1 MIKNYF
7 KIAFRNLLKNK
18 THSFINIVGL
28 SAGMTVAMLIGLWI
42 WSELS
47 FDKYHKNY
55 DRIARVMQNQTSNGE
70 TTSLKAMP
78 MPVASRL
85 RQIYGDDFKQ
95 IVLSSWTNPHQLTFK
110 EKSVSA
116 TGSYMESGAPEM
128 LTLNMLKGTRSALKD
143 PSAIMLSASVS
154 SAIFGNADPINKP
167 LKLDDQNFKVAGVYE
182 DLPASTTFNNLLFIA
197 SWNLFASTDDVKQS
211 AGDWGH
217 NFVQIFV
224 QLSGRADMAAVS
236 AKIRQL
242 KSDNVDADGKKSRP
256 DIFLYPM
263 NRWHLYAEFKNG
275 VNTGGDIKYVW
286 LFGITGIF
294 ILILACINFMNL
306 STARSEKRAK
316 EVGIRKAMGSMRGQ
330 LIVQFL
336 GESLLMAILAFGLS
350 LFLTQ
355 LLIPFFNDL
364 AGKQM
369 SILWTEPVFWIL
381 GLGFAVLCGLFA
393 GSYPAFYLSSF
404 KPVKVLKGAI
414 QAGKWAGVPRKA
426 LVVVQ
431 FTFSITMIIGTV
443 IVFRQVQF
451 AKSRP
456 IGYSRAG
463 LVIIRPYAA
472 EVHDHF
478 QAFKNDLLE
487 TGLISEAA
495 ESGNQIT
502 KGSRT
507 VGGLNWQGKDPNM
520 KDEFAMFAI
529 TPAYG
534 KTVGWQFSEGK
545 DYSNDGPSVL
555 NNIVLNETAVKYM
568 GLKNPLGQI
577 IRWDD
582 KPYTVTGVAKDMIVE
597 SPYEPIKPTIFYITT
612 YAGPINIRINAKAG
626 AAKATSA
633 IATIYKKYAPGE
645 LFDYQFA
652 DEEYAKKFSSEER
665 IGKLASSF
673 ALLAIFI
680 SCLGLFG
687 MASFMAEQRTKE
699 IGVRKVLGATV
710 FNLWQLLSKD
720 FVVLVFIALLVATP
734 VSYYFMHQWL
744 QGYQYRTDISWWIFA
759 VTALA
764 AMVITLAT
772 VSYQSIKAALAS
784 PIKSLKIE

>member
-1 MIKNYF
+1 MIKNYL

-18 THSFINIVGL
+18 THSLINIVGL
-28 SAGMTVAMLIGLWI
+28 SVGMTVAMLIGLWI

-55 DRIARVMQNQTSNGE
+55 DEIARVMQNQTSNGE

-78 MPVASRL
+78 MPVAFKL
-85 RQIYGDDFKQ
+85 RQVYGHNFKQ
-95 IVLSSWTNPHQLTFK
+95 VVLSSWTNPHQLTFK
-110 EKSVSA
+110 DKSVSA
-116 TGSYMESGAPEM
+116 QGNFMESGAPEI

-143 PSAIMLSASVS
+143 PSAIILSESVAK
-154 SAIFGNADPINKP
+154 AIFGNADPINKA
-167 LKLDDQNFKVAGVYE
+167 LRLDDQTLKVAGVYT
-182 DLPASTTFNNLLFIA
+182 DLPANTTLNNNLFIA
-197 SWNLFASTDDVKQS
+197 SWEVYARTDDVKQS
-211 AGDWGH
+211 AGDWNH

-224 QLSGRADMAAVS
+224 QISGGADMAAVS
-236 AKIRQL
+236 AKISQL
-242 KSDNVDADGKKSRP
+242 KSNNVDADGKKSNP
-256 DIFLYPM
+256 AIFLYPM
-263 NRWHLYAEFKNG
+263 SRWHLYSEFKNG

-294 ILILACINFMNL
+294 ILVLACINFMNL

-330 LIVQFL
+330 LIAQFL
-336 GESLLMAILAFGLS
+336 GESLLMAILAFALS

-355 LLIPFFNDL
+355 LFIPFFSEL

-369 SILWTEPVFWIL
+369 AILWAEPVFWIL

-404 KPVKVLKGAI
+404 KPVKVLKGSV
-414 QAGKWAGVPRKA
+414 QAGKWAGIPRKA

-431 FTFSITMIIGTV
+431 FTFSITMIIGTI

-463 LVIIRPYAA
+463 LVIARPFTADIHY
-472 EVHDHF
+472 HF
-478 QAFKNDLLE
+478 QAFRNDLLE
-487 TGLISEAA
+487 TGSISEVA

-534 KTVGWQFSEGK
+534 KTIGWQFSEGK

-555 NNIVLNETAVKYM
+555 NDIVLNESAVKYM
-568 GLKNPLGQI
+568 GLKKPVGQI
-577 IRWDD
+577 VRWDD
-582 KPYTVTGVAKDMIVE
+582 KPYTVTGVTKDMIVE

-612 YAGPINIRINAKAG
+612 DAGPINIRINPKAS
-626 AAKATSA
+626 AAKAISA

-645 LFDYQFA
+645 PLDYQFA
-652 DEEYAKKFSSEER
+652 DDEYAKKFSSEER
-665 IGKLASSF
+665 IGKLASAF

-699 IGVRKVLGATV
+699 IGIRKVLGATV

-720 FVVLVFIALLVATP
+720 FVLLVIMALFIATP

-744 QGYQYRTDISWWIFA
+744 QGYQYHAEISWWIFA
-759 VTALA
+759 VTAIVA
-764 AMVITLAT
+764 VIITLLT
-772 VSYQSIKAALAS
+772 VSYQSIKAALANPVKS
-784 PIKSLKIE
+784 IKTE

>member
-28 SAGMTVAMLIGLWI
+28 SAGMTVTMIIGLWI

-55 DRIARVMQNQTSNGE
+55 GAIARVMQNQTQNGE

-78 MPVASRL
+78 MPAALQL
-85 RQIYGDDFKQ
+85 RQDYGQNFKQ
-95 IVLSSWTNPHQLTFK
+95 VVLSSWTNPHQLTFK
-110 EKSVSA
+110 DKMVSA
-116 TGSYMESGAPEM
+116 QGNFMEPGAPEM
-128 LTLNMLKGTRSALKD
+128 LTLKMLRGTRSALKD
-143 PSAIMLSASVS
+143 ASAIILSQSVAR
-154 SAIFGNADPINKP
+154 AIFGNADPVNKAMR
-167 LKLDDQNFKVAGVYE
+167 LDDQNFKVTGVYE
-182 DLPASTTFNNLLFIA
+182 DLPASTTFNNVSFIA
-197 SWNLFASTDDVKQS
+197 SWQAYASTDDVKQA
-211 AGDWGH
+211 AGDWNH
-217 NFVQIFV
+217 NAFQIFV
-224 QLSGRADMAAVS
+224 QVARPADMTAIS
-236 AKIRQL
+236 AKISHL
-242 KSDNVDADGKKSRP
+242 KFDNIDGKKGSLQV
-256 DIFLYPM
+256 FLYPM
-263 NRWHLYAEFKNG
+263 SRWHLYSEFKSG
-275 VNTGGDIKYVW
+275 INTGGDIKYVW

-294 ILILACINFMNL
+294 ILVLACINFMNL

-330 LIVQFL
+330 LIAQFL

-350 LFLTQ
+350 LFLAQ
-355 LLIPFFNDL
+355 LLISFFNEL

-369 SILWTEPVFWIL
+369 AILWGEPVFWLL
-381 GLGFAVLCGLFA
+381 GSGFAIICGLFA

-414 QAGKWAGVPRKA
+414 QAGKWAGVPRKT

-431 FTFSITMIIGTV
+431 FTFSITMIIGTI
-443 IVFRQVQF
+443 IVFRQIQF

-463 LVIIRPYAA
+463 LVIARPFTAD
-472 EVHDHF
+472 VHNHF
-478 QAFKNDLLE
+478 QAFRNDLLE
-487 TGLISEAA
+487 TGLISAVA

-507 VGGLNWQGKDPNM
+507 SNGFDWQGKSPDS
-520 KDEFAMFAI
+520 KVEFATFAV
-529 TPAYG
+529 TPGYG
-534 KTVGWQFSEGK
+534 KTVGWQLKDGK
-545 DYSNDGPSVL
+545 DFSNEGPSVL
-555 NNIVLNETAVKYM
+555 NKIVLNEAAVKYM
-568 GLKNPLGQI
+568 GLENPVGQI
-577 IRWDD
+577 VRWDD
-582 KPYTVTGVAKDMIVE
+582 KPFTVSGVVKDMIVE
-597 SPYEPIKPTIFYITT
+597 SPYEPIKPTIFYITND
-612 YAGPINIRINAKAG
+612 AGPINIRISPTAS
-626 AAKATSA
+626 AAKAISA
-633 IATIYKKYAPGE
+633 IETVYKKYAPGQ
-645 LFDYQFA
+645 LFDYQFT

-687 MASFMAEQRTKE
+687 MASYMAEQRTKE

-720 FVVLVFIALLVATP
+720 FVVLVFIALLIAAP
-734 VSYYFMHQWL
+734 VSYYFMQQWL
-744 QGYQYRTDISWWIFA
+744 QGYQYRADISWWIFA
-759 VTALA
+759 VTAVGA
-764 AMVITLAT
+764 IVITLVT
-772 VSYQSIKAALAS
+772 ISYQSIKAALTN
-784 PIKSLKIE
+784 PVRSLKTE

>member
-1 MIKNYF
+1 
-7 KIAFRNLLKNK
+7 
-18 THSFINIVGL
+18 
-28 SAGMTVAMLIGLWI
+28 
-42 WSELS
+42 
-47 FDKYHKNY
+47 
-55 DRIARVMQNQTSNGE
+55 MQNQTQNGE

-78 MPVASRL
+78 IPVAVQL
-85 RQIYGDDFKQ
+85 RELYGSNFKQ
-95 IVLSSWTNPHQLTFK
+95 VVLSSWTNPHQLTFK
-110 EKSVSA
+110 DKSISA
-116 TGSYMESGAPEM
+116 QGSFMEQGAPDM
-128 LTLNMLKGTRSALKD
+128 LTLKMLKGTRSALKD
-143 PSAIMLSASVS
+143 ASAIILSQSVAK
-154 SAIFGNADPINKP
+154 AIFGNADPINKA
-167 LKLDDQNFKVAGVYE
+167 LKLDDQNFNVAGVYE

-197 SWNLFASTDDVKQS
+197 AWQAYANTDDVKQS
-211 AGDWGH
+211 AGDWNH

-224 QLSGRADMAAVS
+224 QLSGSANMAAVS
-236 AKIRQL
+236 AKIRHL
-242 KSDNVDADGKKSRP
+242 KHDNVDPGGTSAP
-256 DIFLYPM
+256 EVFLYPM
-263 NRWHLYAEFKNG
+263 NRWHLYSEFKNG

-294 ILILACINFMNL
+294 ILMLACINFMNL

-330 LIVQFL
+330 LIAQFL

-355 LLIPFFNDL
+355 LLIPFFNEL

-369 SILWTEPVFWIL
+369 SILWAEPMFWIL
-381 GLGFAVLCGLFA
+381 GSGFAVLCGLFA

-431 FTFSITMIIGTV
+431 FTFSITMIIGTI

-463 LVIIRPYAA
+463 LVIIRPYTAD
-472 EVHDHF
+472 VHYHF
-478 QAFKNDLLE
+478 QAFRNDLLQ
-487 TGLISEAA
+487 TGLISEVA

-507 VGGLNWQGKDPNM
+507 SGGFLWQGKDPNM
-520 KDEFAMFAI
+520 KDEFATFAV
-529 TPAYG
+529 TPEYG
-534 KTVGWQFSEGK
+534 KTIVWQFREGK
-545 DYSNDGPSVL
+545 DFSGTGPSVL
-555 NNIVLNETAVKYM
+555 RDIVLNETAVKYM
-568 GLKNPLGQI
+568 GLKNPVGQI
-577 IRWDD
+577 VRWDD
-582 KPYTVTGVAKDMIVE
+582 KAYTVTGVAKDMIVE
-597 SPYEPIKPTIFYITT
+597 SPYEPIKPTIFYITPD
-612 YAGPINIRINAKAG
+612 AGPLNIRINPKVS
-626 AAKATSA
+626 AAKAISA
-633 IATIYKKYAPGE
+633 LGTVYKKYAPGQ

-720 FVVLVFIALLVATP
+720 FVVLIIMALLIATP
-734 VSYYFMHQWL
+734 ISYYFMHQWL
-744 QGYQYRTDISWWIFA
+744 QGYQYRTVISWWIFA
-759 VTALA
+759 ITAVGALI
-764 AMVITLAT
+764 ITLLT
-772 VSYQSIKAALAS
+772 VSYQSIKAALAN
-784 PIKSLKIE
+784 PVKSLKTE